1 MSFVDIIGNESI
13 YSWPDLLTT
22 SVRDINKQPSYIRF
36 AKKIKYI
43 NTMMDAEVKIR
54 INDAKRIRRGWLRSS
69 VSLKQKIDTFTRLLL
84 KTDRFLAMIFAYNS
98 DLKRDIFREQVNQ
111 LRTSLRAIL
120 FGA

>member
-54 INDAKRIRRGWLRSS
+54 INDAKRIRRGWLRNS

-111 LRTSLRAIL
+111 LRTSLKGIL

>member
-1 MSFVDIIGNESI
+1 VDIIGNESI

-54 INDAKRIRRGWLRSS
+54 INDAKRIRRGWLRNS

-111 LRTSLRAIL
+111 LRTSLKGIL